1 MNKLNAVACLLL
13 GCCLSFPAAARLYKW
28 VDDKGVTH
36 YGEVIPP
43 EYANKDRSELST
55 DGRVM
60 NTNQVLTPDQMKVRE
75 ETLKKQRADEEALVE
90 QKRRDNALLSTF
102 SNVAEIDAS
111 KARSLQQVDGMINSI
126 SVQIKITQTRLE
138 GLQAEEKNL
147 KAVGKEP
154 SASLKEDLKE
164 TQSRLIKKRV
174 ELEKSKTEKLNIET
188 RFEADKA
195 RYRLLTTGGQ

>member
-1 MNKLNAVACLLL
+1 
-13 GCCLSFPAAARLYKW
+13 
-28 VDDKGVTH
+28 
-36 YGEVIPP
+36 
-43 EYANKDRSELST
+43 
-55 DGRVM
+55 
-60 NTNQVLTPDQMKVRE
+60 
-75 ETLKKQRADEEALVE
+75 
-90 QKRRDNALLSTF
+90 
-102 SNVAEIDAS
+102 
-111 KARSLQQVDGMINSI
+111 MINSI